1 MHLKK
6 RKRERKKGEKRSRK
20 DDAQA
25 RSVLSLSVVLA
36 VQIDCE
42 SSRMYGIAIISWIKA
57 WGGNDRCRK
66 RPLFI

>member
-6 RKRERKKGEKRSRK
+6 KERKKENGKKRSRK
-20 DDAQA
+20 DEAQA

-42 SSRMYGIAIISWIKA
+42 SSRMYEHCDHIMDQSMG
-57 WGGNDRCRK
+57 RE
-66 RPLFI
+66 

>member
-6 RKRERKKGEKRSRK
+6 KKERKKKGGKRSRK
-20 DDAQA
+20 DEAQA

-42 SSRMYGIAIISWIKA
+42 SSRMYEHCDHIMDQSMG
-57 WGGNDRCRK
+57 RE
-66 RPLFI
+66 